1 MGQSGVVPP
10 LSHIYIC
17 LPCTLLLG
25 QFYEPG
31 RPDTIVTYCHYYYC
45 TNTSNTNSNTSTSAQ
60 HIHTLISIWLI
71 DDHLYSAILWS
82 TVLSRLT
89 ALACGSTWVTRG
101 RQKREIIYI
110 LSLHCHHQNDSC
122 IKMGSGESHFNVS
135 LTVGGK
141 VTRQCPQSTTLEE

>member
-1 MGQSGVVPP
+1 MCFFNCKVYNN
-10 LSHIYIC
+10 LNKYMY
-17 LPCTLLLG
+17 TN
-25 QFYEPG
+25 
-31 RPDTIVTYCHYYYC
+31 

-60 HIHTLISIWLI
+60 HINTLISIWLI

-141 VTRQCPQSTTLEE
+141 VTRQCPQSTTLEGEPKRIRTEVPLLTSLTSYR